1 MGVGI
6 GVGVGIAGLAL
17 VGVLVFW
24 WRKRA
29 RRNAALQA
37 ECRQQVMEASD
48 DYLDYVL
55 ERRPYQGVG
64 LGSGASTSQLPVA
77 AAAAVQK
84 TATGGRFTHIVQL
97 STEYNTNNSRPSRR
111 SGGRLI

>member
-1 MGVGI
+1 MGVGV
-6 GVGVGIAGLAL
+6 GVGVGIAGLSL
-17 VGVLVFW
+17 IGFFIFW

-55 ERRPYQGVG
+55 ERRPYQRVG
-64 LGSGASTSQLPVA
+64 LGRGGSSQLTPVTQLPVT
-77 AAAAVQK
+77 QK
-84 TATGGRFTHIVQL
+84 TGRVTHIVQL
-97 STEYNTNNSRPSRR
+97 STEYNSNSQPSRR
-111 SGGRLI
+111 GWLI